1 MILNLS
7 QFKMKH
13 LYLSLI
19 LISTS
24 FAALAQTSSFN
35 TNGSKS
41 NAIVTAVP
49 FLTISPDARSGGLG
63 DAGAATTPDA
73 SSTYW
78 NPAKLAFIDDP
89 KSLSL
94 SYSPWMRRL
103 YSDVNLA
110 YLSFVNRIDD
120 RNTIGASL
128 RYFNLGKVDSY
139 DDNINS
145 LGTLRPNEFSLDV
158 SAARKFGKE
167 LSLGITARYIHSS
180 LTQGAAVG
188 GVQSQAANAFAADV
202 SLYYTANSFSFG
214 ADISN
219 IGTKMSYS
227 QGGQQYFLPTNLRLG
242 VAKNVELD
250 ELNDFTLAFDVNKLL
265 VPTPPLRDGS
275 GKIISGSD
283 DNKSVVAGIFSSFG
297 DAPGGFSEEMQEISF
312 SPAFEYWYKKQ
323 FALRAGFFY
332 ENPNKGDRQYIT
344 FGAGF
349 RSSDFKL
356 DLSYLASNQTSSPL
370 AGVVRFS
377 VGFNF
382 GSVKNR

>member
-7 QFKMKH
+7 QFQMKH

-19 LISTS
+19 LLSISV
-24 FAALAQTSSFN
+24 AGIAQTSSFN

-49 FLTISPDARSGGLG
+49 FLTISPDARAGGLA
-63 DAGAATTPDA
+63 DAGAATSPDA

-78 NPAKLAFIDDP
+78 NPSKLAFIDE
-89 KSLSL
+89 SRELSL

-110 YLSFVNRIDD
+110 YLSYVNRLDD

-145 LGTLRPNEFSLDV
+145 LGTLRPNEFSFDV
-158 SAARKFGKE
+158 SIARKFGKE
-167 LSLGITARYIHSS
+167 LSLGLTARYIHSS
-180 LTQGAAVG
+180 LTQGS
-188 GVQSQAANAFAADV
+188 VQSQAANAVAADV
-202 SLYYTANSFSFG
+202 SMYYTSNSFSFG
-214 ADISN
+214 ANISN
-219 IGTKMSYS
+219 IGTKMSYTP
-227 QGGQQYFLPTNLRLG
+227 GGQQYFLPTNLKLG
-242 VAKNVELD
+242 VAKNFVID
-250 ELNDFTLAFDVNKLL
+250 DMNDFTLAFDVNKLL
-265 VPTPPLRDGS
+265 VPTPPLRDAS
-275 GKIISGSD
+275 GNIISGTD
-283 DNKSVVAGIFSSFG
+283 DNKSVVSGIFSSFG

-312 SPAFEYWYKKQ
+312 SPALEYWYQKQ
-323 FALRAGFFY
+323 FAIRAGVFY
-332 ENPNKGDRQYIT
+332 ENANKGGRQYIT

-356 DLSYLASNQTSSPL
+356 DLSYLASNQSTNPL
-370 AGVVRFS
+370 SGVVRFS
-377 VGFNF
+377 VGYNF
-382 GSVKNR
+382 GSVKNK